1 MASPARQRRC
11 SGTDNSILSAHKTQP
26 STVAQKSPASSQQ
39 RTIPRRSSSCAPASR
54 QQSSHS
60 TDQAAAAAPGG
71 RQRLQRNTSLP
82 TARNATA
89 PTGSHR
95 FCSPQCRSASACA
108 SQQAAHMAD
117 FSMQLPEPLDA
128 GSTDNSD
135 TATSGKADQGTA
147 AGTEQPEVADVN
159 VAPHP
164 SESGTESD
172 SGCEG
177 CNSGPDA

>member
-1 MASPARQRRC
+1 
-11 SGTDNSILSAHKTQP
+11 
-26 STVAQKSPASSQQ
+26 V
-39 RTIPRRSSSCAPASR
+39 
-54 QQSSHS
+54 
-60 TDQAAAAAPGG
+60 

-82 TARNATA
+82 TTHNPTA

-95 FCSPQCRSASACA
+95 FSIPQCRSASACV

-117 FSMQLPEPLDA
+117 FSMQLPEPLDP

-135 TATSGKADQGTA
+135 TASGKADKGTA

-159 VAPHP
+159 VALHP
-164 SESGTESD
+164 SEDEQSGTESD